1 MANQMTKKPSE
12 NTYIG
17 LGLSLGMV
25 FGLTVGQLLFDNAA
39 LGLALG
45 LSMGVAIGA
54 GMWDSAKKKWNQQQ
68 HPDDPVGKK
77 KR

>member
-25 FGLTVGQLLFDNAA
+25 FGLTVASCCSTMRRW
-39 LGLALG
+39 GLPWA
-45 LSMGVAIGA
+45 
-54 GMWDSAKKKWNQQQ
+54 
-68 HPDDPVGKK
+68 
-77 KR
+77 